1 MSVNKAILLGNLT
14 RDPEIRS
21 TQNGGEIGNF
31 SIATSE
37 KWKDKESGERKEK
50 AEFHNVTV
58 FGSLVKVLAYIEKG
72 SKIYV
77 EGKITT
83 EKYTDKQ
90 GVEKYATKI
99 IANVIDIIKGKERTG
114 EHEEGGGKFN
124 ARSLVNQ
131 AQSAHDKSKSNGYA
145 PEEEDDSLPP
155 F

>member
-1 MSVNKAILLGNLT
+1 MSVNKAILLGSLGKN
-14 RDPEIRS
+14 PEIRT
-21 TQNGGEIGNF
+21 TQNGSEIGSF

-37 KWKDKESGERKEK
+37 KWKDKDTGERKEK
-50 AEFHNVTV
+50 TEWHNITV

-72 SKIYV
+72 SKVYV

-99 IANVIDIIKGKERTG
+99 VASAIDIIKGKIR
-114 EHEEGGGKFN
+114 
-124 ARSLVNQ
+124 
-131 AQSAHDKSKSNGYA
+131 
-145 PEEEDDSLPP
+145 EDDSQNDYAVDKFSGREKFDAKKFVADAMVAQEESDDMMIP